1 MEFSK
6 LLLEDE
12 HVVHIIEDPVEVGRK
27 KERLHFFNH
36 VCVWCVV
43 NLLNM
48 FHVNRRKLSFLN
60 GLLLKN
66 IFNLL
71 NMHQQGHIRIKASFH

>member
-1 MEFSK
+1 LVESIGKERVDCVEFSK

-36 VCVWCVV
+36 VCV
-43 NLLNM
+43 
-48 FHVNRRKLSFLN
+48 
-60 GLLLKN
+60 
-66 IFNLL
+66 
-71 NMHQQGHIRIKASFH
+71 